1 MPLAAAATFSAATAT
16 TLGTVN
22 GEKIEY
28 ADFSRRV
35 KAQEDQAQAQGYQ
48 MNDATRQQVIESV
61 WNQEVDRT
69 ILKDEF
75 EELGLMV
82 GKKEMNDLLF
92 GANPPQDLKQGFT
105 DPNTGVYNALS
116 AQQYFANL
124 KKSGTPEQKTQMNAY
139 LESLEYQQMVGKYAA
154 LLANSI
160 YYPKWFLERQNADN
174 SQMARVSYVGV
185 PYTTIPDSAVK
196 ITDDEI
202 KAYVSAHEDDLSRKN
217 LRAAFRM

>member
-1 MPLAAAATFSAATAT
+1 MSVIQSIRDKYARLSVIAIVIALLGFITMDAFSGRSNLFGGNAT

-75 EELGLMV
+75 EELGLAV
-82 GKKEMNDLLF
+82 GKK
-92 GANPPQDLKQGFT
+92 K
-105 DPNTGVYNALS
+105 
-116 AQQYFANL
+116 
-124 KKSGTPEQKTQMNAY
+124 
-139 LESLEYQQMVGKYAA
+139 
-154 LLANSI
+154 
-160 YYPKWFLERQNADN
+160 
-174 SQMARVSYVGV
+174 
-185 PYTTIPDSAVK
+185 
-196 ITDDEI
+196 
-202 KAYVSAHEDDLSRKN
+202 
-217 LRAAFRM
+217 